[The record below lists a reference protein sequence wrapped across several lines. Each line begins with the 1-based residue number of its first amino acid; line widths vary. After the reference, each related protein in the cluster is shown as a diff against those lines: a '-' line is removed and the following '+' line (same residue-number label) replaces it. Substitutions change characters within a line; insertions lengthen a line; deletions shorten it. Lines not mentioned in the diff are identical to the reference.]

1 MLNNDLRFR
10 IEDSGI
16 GLVKT
21 LLMLNDKLIF
31 NDFFPAKF
39 KQGVY
44 AVSVSGRLPG
54 AVVRDLV
61 SSKNSICMYVY
72 LVHQIQQPIL
82 KLQKPEFSQNF
93 KPTKM
98 ALTKETETKT
108 CKTRSA
114 S

>member
-61 SSKNSICMYVY
+61 STKNSIFISCSPDPTTNPE
-72 LVHQIQQPIL
+72 IP
-82 KLQKPEFSQNF
+82 KLRKPEFSQNPPCWF
-93 KPTKM
+93 
-98 ALTKETETKT
+98 
-108 CKTRSA
+108 
-114 S
+114 

>member
-61 SSKNSICMYVY
+61 SSKNSIIISCS
-72 LVHQIQQPIL
+72 PDPTTN
-82 KLQKPEFSQNF
+82 PET
-93 KPTKM
+93 P
-98 ALTKETETKT
+98 
-108 CKTRSA
+108 KTRIFTKFQTHQVGFNERNRNKDL
-114 S
+114 

>member
-61 SSKNSICMYVY
+61 SSKNSTIISCSPDPTTNPETPETRIFKKFQT
-72 LVHQIQQPIL
+72 HQVG
-82 KLQKPEFSQNF
+82 FV
-93 KPTKM
+93 
-98 ALTKETETKT
+98 
-108 CKTRSA
+108 
-114 S
+114 